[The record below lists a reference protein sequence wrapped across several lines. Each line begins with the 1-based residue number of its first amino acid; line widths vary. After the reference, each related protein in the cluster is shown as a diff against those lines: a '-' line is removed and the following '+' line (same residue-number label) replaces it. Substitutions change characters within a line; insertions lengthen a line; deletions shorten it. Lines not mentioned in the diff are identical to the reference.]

1 MKRLV
6 FAIPGDLL
14 TATGGYIYDRHI
26 IEGLRANGWQ
36 VQVLGLGEGFPYP
49 DLDTRQ
55 QACESLLALEP
66 GVPVV
71 IDGLAFGVLPEV
83 AAQLRQR
90 HPLIALVH
98 HPLAFETGLSAA
110 QSTHFK
116 DTERRALAH
125 ATGVVVTSPA
135 TLQDVVEQFAVP
147 RQAITSILPGTDRVL
162 RVLRPPVPGP
172 LQLLSVGS
180 VVKRKGFDILL
191 PALAKLTE
199 LPWHLT
205 IAGDLTRDAEAV
217 AQLHADLERF
227 DLLTRVRVLGAI
239 DSAQLQVLYSQADV
253 FVLASRFEGYGMAYA
268 EALAHGL
275 PVIGTTAGAIPDTVP
290 DTAGLLAE
298 PGDVDSL
305 QNALRQI
312 IQDQV
317 LRQSLSQGA
326 LLAAAQQPSWADC
339 ARLFEEVVERTCAV
353 ATLNDSDAL
362 R

>member
-26 IEGLRANGWQ
+26 IEGLQANGWQ
-36 VQVLGLGEGFPYP
+36 VQVLGLGDGFPYP
-49 DLDTRQ
+49 EPGTRQ
-55 QACESLLALEP
+55 QACERLLALEP

-110 QSTHFK
+110 QSAHFK

-135 TLQDVVEQFAVP
+135 TLHDVVEHFAVP
-147 RQAITSILPGTDRVL
+147 RQAITSILPGTDPVVRVS
-162 RVLRPPVPGP
+162 RPTVQGP
-172 LQLLSVGS
+172 LQLLAVGS
-180 VVKRKGFDILL
+180 VVKRKGFDVLL
-191 PALAKLTE
+191 PALAQLSE
-199 LPWHLT
+199 LSWYLT

-217 AQLHADLERF
+217 AQLHRDLKRF
-227 DLLTRVRVLGAI
+227 DLSSRIRVLGAI
-239 DSAQLQVLYSQADV
+239 DAAQLQMLYAQADV

-290 DTAGLLAE
+290 ATAGLLAE
-298 PGDVDSL
+298 PGDVNSL

-312 IQDQV
+312 IQDQA

-326 LLAAAQQPSWADC
+326 LLAAAQQPSWADG
-339 ARLFEEVVERTCAV
+339 ARLFEEVVERTCAI
-353 ATLNDSDAL
+353 AALNDSDAL

>member
-1 MKRLV
+1 
-6 FAIPGDLL
+6 
-14 TATGGYIYDRHI
+14 
-26 IEGLRANGWQ
+26 
-36 VQVLGLGEGFPYP
+36 
-49 DLDTRQ
+49 
-55 QACESLLALEP
+55 
-66 GVPVV
+66 
-71 IDGLAFGVLPEV
+71 
-83 AAQLRQR
+83 
-90 HPLIALVH
+90 
-98 HPLAFETGLSAA
+98 
-110 QSTHFK
+110 
-116 DTERRALAH
+116 
-125 ATGVVVTSPA
+125 
-135 TLQDVVEQFAVP
+135 
-147 RQAITSILPGTDRVL
+147 
-162 RVLRPPVPGP
+162 
-172 LQLLSVGS
+172 
-180 VVKRKGFDILL
+180 
-191 PALAKLTE
+191 
-199 LPWHLT
+199 LT

-227 DLLTRVRVLGAI
+227 DLLNRVRVLGAI
-239 DSAQLQVLYSQADV
+239 DSAHLQVLYSQADV

-290 DTAGLLAE
+290 DTAGLLAK
-298 PGDVDSL
+298 PGDVDGL

>member
-1 MKRLV
+1 
-6 FAIPGDLL
+6 
-14 TATGGYIYDRHI
+14 
-26 IEGLRANGWQ
+26 
-36 VQVLGLGEGFPYP
+36 
-49 DLDTRQ
+49 
-55 QACESLLALEP
+55 
-66 GVPVV
+66 
-71 IDGLAFGVLPEV
+71 
-83 AAQLRQR
+83 
-90 HPLIALVH
+90 
-98 HPLAFETGLSAA
+98 
-110 QSTHFK
+110 
-116 DTERRALAH
+116 
-125 ATGVVVTSPA
+125 
-135 TLQDVVEQFAVP
+135 
-147 RQAITSILPGTDRVL
+147 
-162 RVLRPPVPGP
+162 VPGP

-217 AQLHADLERF
+217 AQLQADLERF
-227 DLLTRVRVLGAI
+227 DLLNRVRVLGAI
-239 DSAQLQVLYSQADV
+239 DSAHLQVLYSQADV

-290 DTAGLLAE
+290 DTAGLLAK

-326 LLAAAQQPSWADC
+326 LLAAAQQPSWAEC
-339 ARLFEEVVERTCAV
+339 ARLFEEVVERVCTV
-353 ATLNDSDAL
+353 ATSDELDSL

>member
-26 IEGLRANGWQ
+26 IDGLRANGWQ
-36 VQVLGLGEGFPYP
+36 VQVLGLGDGFPYP
-49 DLDTRQ
+49 DLGTRQ
-55 QACESLLALEP
+55 KACESLLTLEL
-66 GVPVV
+66 GLPVV

-98 HPLAFETGLSAA
+98 HPLAFETGLSAE
-110 QSTHFK
+110 QSAHFK

-125 ATGVVVTSPA
+125 ASGVVVTSPA
-135 TLQDVVEQFAVP
+135 TLHDVVEHFAVP
-147 RQAITSILPGTDRVL
+147 RQSITSILPGTDRV
-162 RVLRPPVPGP
+162 VKVSRPTVQGP
-172 LQLLSVGS
+172 LQLLAVGS

-191 PALAKLTE
+191 PALAQLSA
-199 LPWHLT
+199 LSWHLT

-217 AQLHADLERF
+217 AQLHRDLDRF
-227 DLLTRVRVLGAI
+227 DLSSRVRVLGAI
-239 DSAQLQVLYSQADV
+239 DSAQLQTLYAQADV

-290 DTAGLLAE
+290 ATAGLLAE
-298 PGDVDSL
+298 PGDVNSL
-305 QNALRQI
+305 LNALRQI
-312 IQDQV
+312 IQDQA
-317 LRQSLSQGA
+317 LRKSLSQGA

-339 ARLFEEVVERTCAV
+339 ARLFEGVVERICVSAK
-353 ATLNDSDAL
+353 LDDSDAL
-362 R
+362 S

>member
-1 MKRLV
+1 M
-6 FAIPGDLL
+6 
-14 TATGGYIYDRHI
+14 
-26 IEGLRANGWQ
+26 
-36 VQVLGLGEGFPYP
+36 
-49 DLDTRQ
+49 
-55 QACESLLALEP
+55 
-66 GVPVV
+66 
-71 IDGLAFGVLPEV
+71 
-83 AAQLRQR
+83 
-90 HPLIALVH
+90 
-98 HPLAFETGLSAA
+98 
-110 QSTHFK
+110 
-116 DTERRALAH
+116 
-125 ATGVVVTSPA
+125 TSPA
-135 TLQDVVEQFAVP
+135 TLQDVVEHFAVP
-147 RQAITSILPGTDRVL
+147 RQAITSILPGTDRVS
-162 RVLRPPVPGP
+162 RVSRPSVPGP

-217 AQLHADLERF
+217 AQLQADLERF
-227 DLLTRVRVLGAI
+227 DLLNRVRVLGAI
-239 DSAQLQVLYSQADV
+239 DSAHLQVLYSQADV
-253 FVLASRFEGYGMAYA
+253 FVLASRFEGYGMA
-268 EALAHGL
+268 AHGL

-290 DTAGLLAE
+290 DTAGLLAK

-326 LLAAAQQPSWADC
+326 LLAAAQQPSWAEC
-339 ARLFEEVVERTCAV
+339 ARSFEEVVERSCAV

>member
-26 IEGLRANGWQ
+26 IEGLRASGWQ
-36 VQVLGLGEGFPYP
+36 VQVLELGDGFPYP
-49 DLDTRQ
+49 DSGTQ
-55 QACESLLALEP
+55 QKACERLLTLEP

-98 HPLAFETGLSAA
+98 HPLAFETGLSAE
-110 QSTHFK
+110 QSAHFK
-116 DTERRALAH
+116 GTEKRALAH

-135 TLQDVVEQFAVP
+135 TLHDVVEHFAVP
-147 RQAITSILPGTDRVL
+147 RSAITSILPGTDRV
-162 RVLRPPVPGP
+162 PPVSRPSAQGP
-172 LQLLSVGS
+172 LRLLAVGS
-180 VVKRKGFDILL
+180 VVKRKGFDVLL
-191 PALAKLTE
+191 PALAQLSE
-199 LPWHLT
+199 LSWHLT

-239 DSAQLQVLYSQADV
+239 DSAQLQMLYSQADV

-290 DTAGLLAE
+290 KTAGLLVE
-298 PGDVDSL
+298 PGHVDSL

-312 IQDQV
+312 MQDQA

-339 ARLFEEVVERTCAV
+339 ARLFEGVVERTCAV
-353 ATLNDSDAL
+353 AALGDLDAL

>member
-26 IEGLRANGWQ
+26 IEGLQANGWQ
-36 VQVLGLGEGFPYP
+36 VQVLGLGDGFPYP
-49 DLDTRQ
+49 GLGTRQ
-55 QACESLLALEP
+55 QACERLLTLEP

-83 AAQLRQR
+83 AAQLQQR

-110 QSTHFK
+110 QSAHFK

-135 TLQDVVEQFAVP
+135 TLHDVVEHFAVP
-147 RQAITSILPGTDRVL
+147 RQAITSILPGTDPVV
-162 RVLRPPVPGP
+162 RVLRPSVQGP
-172 LQLLSVGS
+172 LQLLAVGS
-180 VVKRKGFDILL
+180 VVKRKGFDVLL
-191 PALAKLTE
+191 PALAQLSE
-199 LPWHLT
+199 LSWHLT

-217 AQLHADLERF
+217 AQLHRDLKKF
-227 DLLTRVRVLGAI
+227 DLSSRIRVLGAI
-239 DSAQLQVLYSQADV
+239 DAAQLQMLYAQADV

-290 DTAGLLAE
+290 ATAGLLAE
-298 PGDVDSL
+298 PGDVNSL

-312 IQDQV
+312 IQDQA

-326 LLAAAQQPSWADC
+326 LLAAAQQPSWADG
-339 ARLFEEVVERTCAV
+339 ARLFEEVVERTCAI
-353 ATLNDSDAL
+353 AALNDSDAL

>member
-6 FAIPGDLL
+6 FAIPGDLH

-26 IEGLRANGWQ
+26 IEGLRASGWQ
-36 VQVLGLGEGFPYP
+36 VQVLGLGDGFPYP
-49 DLDTRQ
+49 TPGTRQ
-55 QACESLLALEP
+55 EACERLLTLEP

-98 HPLAFETGLSAA
+98 HPLAFETGLSAQ
-110 QSTHFK
+110 QSAHFK

-135 TLQDVVEQFAVP
+135 TLHDVVEHFAVP
-147 RQAITSILPGTDRVL
+147 RSAITSILPGTDRVV
-162 RVLRPPVPGP
+162 RVSRPSAQGP
-172 LQLLSVGS
+172 LQLLAVGS
-180 VVKRKGFDILL
+180 VVKRKGFDVLL
-191 PALAKLTE
+191 PALAQLSE

-217 AQLHADLERF
+217 AQLQADLDRF
-227 DLLTRVRVLGAI
+227 DLSTRVSVLGAI
-239 DSAQLQVLYSQADV
+239 DSAQLQILYSQADV

-290 DTAGLLAE
+290 QTAGLLAE

-305 QNALRQI
+305 RNALHQI
-312 IQDQV
+312 IQDQA

-326 LLAAAQQPSWADC
+326 LFAAAQQPSWADC
-339 ARLFEEVVERTCAV
+339 ARLFEGVVESIAPSQR
-353 ATLNDSDAL
+353 
-362 R
+362 

>member
-26 IEGLRANGWQ
+26 IDGLRANGWQ
-36 VQVLGLGEGFPYP
+36 VQVLGLGDGFPYP
-49 DLDTRQ
+49 DLGTRQ
-55 QACESLLALEP
+55 KACESLLTLEF
-66 GVPVV
+66 GLPVV

-98 HPLAFETGLSAA
+98 HPLAFETGLSAE
-110 QSTHFK
+110 QSVHFK

-135 TLQDVVEQFAVP
+135 TLHDVVEHFAVP
-147 RQAITSILPGTDRVL
+147 RQAITSILPGTDRVV
-162 RVLRPPVPGP
+162 RVPKPMAQGP
-172 LQLLSVGS
+172 LQLLAVGS

-191 PALAKLTE
+191 PALAQLSA
-199 LPWHLT
+199 LSWHLT

-217 AQLHADLERF
+217 AQLHRDLDRF
-227 DLLTRVRVLGAI
+227 DLSNRVRVLGAI
-239 DSAQLQVLYSQADV
+239 DSAQLQTLYAQADV

-290 DTAGLLAE
+290 TTAGLLAE
-298 PGDVDSL
+298 PGDVNSL
-305 QNALRQI
+305 RNALRQI
-312 IQDQV
+312 IQDQA
-317 LRQSLSQGA
+317 LRQNLSQGA

-339 ARLFEEVVERTCAV
+339 ARLFEGVVERTCTSA
-353 ATLNDSDAL
+353 ALDDSDAL